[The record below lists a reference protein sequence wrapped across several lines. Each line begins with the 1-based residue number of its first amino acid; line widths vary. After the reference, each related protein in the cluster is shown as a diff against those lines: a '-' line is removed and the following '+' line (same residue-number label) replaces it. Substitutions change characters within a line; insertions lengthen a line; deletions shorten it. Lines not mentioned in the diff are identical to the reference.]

1 MLCTFAI
8 NQDLLNLIKQ
18 IKRVCNIFSAYAFC
32 GELAYLLLAIEDA
45 AGALMTTPLL
55 STVSE
60 TILLSLVGFAF
71 DCDDGTTLALPFW
84 RFSGSLVEEE
94 GWS

>member
-1 MLCTFAI
+1 MQYL
-8 NQDLLNLIKQ
+8 
-18 IKRVCNIFSAYAFC
+18 FC
-32 GELAYLLLAIEDA
+32 ICILWRTAELAHLLLLLAIEDA
-45 AGALMTTPLL
+45 TGALMTTPLL

-60 TILLSLVGFAF
+60 AVLLSLVGIAF
-71 DCDDGTTLALPFW
+71 DCDDGTTLASPFW